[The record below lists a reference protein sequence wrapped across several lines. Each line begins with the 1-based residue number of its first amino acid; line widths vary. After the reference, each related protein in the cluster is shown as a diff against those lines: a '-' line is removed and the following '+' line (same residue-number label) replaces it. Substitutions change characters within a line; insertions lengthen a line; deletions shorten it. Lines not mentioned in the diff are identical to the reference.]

1 MDDIQKLGNFTV
13 SIYGTLTLFEKNPLL
28 SLARVR
34 IFYKGL
40 NRNRTYIS
48 EEFAEKLLATLPYTP
63 VSGIWSSDDGDFEDH
78 GHSRE
83 EGRIYGIVP
92 EDPNITWEDFEDED
106 GETRTYA
113 CCDVVLFTTRYK
125 DASKI
130 IGKSQS
136 MELYDKSIKG
146 NWKFEHGTK
155 FYEYTDGCFIGLQAL
170 GDDVEPC
177 FEGSA
182 FFTYAKSLKE
192 MVEELKNYT
201 SNTNKGGNAKMINF
215 KLSDSAKYDAIWS
228 LLNVNYNKE
237 GDWTVDVGVIDVYDT
252 YAFVRNYEDGKF
264 YNINYTKNDET
275 DTVELGEKEEVFIVS
290 VNAKEKETLDA
301 LRVLNNSTFEK
312 LDEVFAEKDTSI
324 STLTAEKATLETSVA
339 DKDTEIG
346 TYTTT
351 IEGLNETIT
360 TLTTQAETF
369 TASINT
375 LTTEK
380 ADLVAERDSL
390 NEFKLAREKEVKE
403 EAISQYSNLLTEEVI
418 AEFTSKIPEI
428 TLIDLKRDLANAYVD
443 ANAPAI
449 FSSSNNLTTSHLIPT
464 GSDSETLT
472 GAARLIKNHK
482 MKNNGGK

>member
-1 MDDIQKLGNFTV
+1 MDELEKLVNFEV
-13 SIYGTLTLFEKNPLL
+13 SIYGTLTPFEKNPLL

-63 VSGIWSSDDGDFEDH
+63 VSGIWNSDEGDFEDH

-92 EDPNITWEDFEDED
+92 ENPNVIWEDFEDED

-113 CCDVVLFTTRYK
+113 CCDIVLFTTRYK

-136 MELYDKSIKG
+136 MEIYNKSIKG
-146 NWKFEHGTK
+146 SWKFEHGVK
-155 FYEYTDGCFIGLQAL
+155 FFQYTDGCFIGLQAL

-182 FFTYAKSLKE
+182 FFTYANSLKE

-201 SNTNKGGNAKMINF
+201 SNTNKGGHARMINF
-215 KLSDSAKYDAIWS
+215 KLSDGAKYDAIWS

-237 GDWTVDVGVIDVYDT
+237 SDWTVDYSVIDVYDN
-252 YAFVRNYEDGKF
+252 YAFVRSYEDAKF

-290 VNAKEKETLDA
+290 VNSKEKETLEA
-301 LRVLNNSTFEK
+301 LRTLNQNTFEK
-312 LDEVFAEKDTSI
+312 LDEVFSAKDVSI
-324 STLTAEKATLETSVA
+324 ETLTAEKATLETSVA
-339 DKDTEIG
+339 EKDTEIG

-351 IEGLNETIT
+351 IEGLNATVT
-360 TLTTQAETF
+360 TLNAQTETF
-369 TASINT
+369 TASIDT
-375 LTTEK
+375 LTKER

-390 NEFKLAREKEVKE
+390 NEFKLTREKEVKE
-403 EAISQYSNLLTEEVI
+403 NAINQYSNLLSEEVI
-418 AEFTSKIPEI
+418 AEFTSKISDT
-428 TLIDLKRDLANAYVD
+428 TLVDLKRDLANAYVN

-449 FSSSNNLTTSHLIPT
+449 FSSNTNQTTSHLIPK
-464 GSDSETLT
+464 DSESEALS